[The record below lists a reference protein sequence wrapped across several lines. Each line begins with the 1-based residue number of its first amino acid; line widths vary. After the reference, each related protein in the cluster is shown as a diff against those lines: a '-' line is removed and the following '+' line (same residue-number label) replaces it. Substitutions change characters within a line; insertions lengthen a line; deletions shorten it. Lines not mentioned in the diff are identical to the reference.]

1 LLMVHLLL
9 STQTNSPSLTLP
21 RRKAKNGKGGQAGG
35 EGEGAGDPHPL
46 RNLFRPSLLRNPDL
60 LVGLAWFFQQWS
72 ATSTATATAT
82 SRSGSKGAER
92 AGGLRELVGED
103 ETVYARLKWAIDL
116 VRETLASGATSGGAE
131 DEDEDVERDRRG
143 RMDWR

>member
-1 LLMVHLLL
+1 MVHLLL

-21 RRKAKNGKGGQAGG
+21 RRKAKNGKSGQAGAG
-35 EGEGAGDPHPL
+35 AEGEGAGDPHPL

-60 LVGLAWFFQQWS
+60 VVGLAWFFQQWS
-72 ATSTATATAT
+72 ATSTAIATAT
-82 SRSGSKGAER
+82 SRSGSRSKSTEG

-103 ETVYARLKWAIDL
+103 EVVYARLKWATDL
-116 VRETLASGATSGGAE
+116 VRETLASGGAAG
-131 DEDEDVERDRRG
+131 DEDRYEEADRRG